1 MLYRFRDR
9 AAIVLVLLSVVASAC
24 SPGPPAPSSPPAASL
39 QSAIAS
45 YLKDIANDDGFSGAV
60 LVAKDFVPFASAVNG
75 LADRQRSW
83 YISTQTNLNVGSIAK
98 LFTAVAIGELVDAG
112 KIALGDSLSKYL
124 PSYPKPM
131 GDRITIAML
140 LAHTAGTGDYLTDPG
155 YARVKDSFG
164 SLDDLIAAVDTSVPA
179 GTVPGAVYKYSNT
192 GYLLL
197 GAVIEKASGRDY
209 YDYVDNEVFGRAG
222 IAGGF
227 LANTED
233 EHSLRQF
240 ALGYLPDGT
249 TNWRSLP
256 ARGTPADG
264 AYVSAKD
271 LVAFHR
277 ALAAGTLL
285 RAETLRALVLQ
296 PLSAGRS
303 PLPITAST
311 WAAAAAGISVVFA
324 MTETRYTVVVVANV
338 SEVAQPIADHLLGL
352 LRGA

>member
-1 MLYRFRDR
+1 
-9 AAIVLVLLSVVASAC
+9 LLSVVASAC

-98 LFTAVAIGELVDAG
+98 LFTAVAIGELVEAG
-112 KIALGDSLSKYL
+112 KIALGDPLSKYL
-124 PSYPKPM
+124 PSYPKAM

-140 LAHTAGTGDYLTDPG
+140 LAHTAGTGDSLTHPG
-155 YARVKDSFG
+155 YA
-164 SLDDLIAAVDTSVPA
+164 
-179 GTVPGAVYKYSNT
+179 PG
-192 GYLLL
+192 
-197 GAVIEKASGRDY
+197 
-209 YDYVDNEVFGRAG
+209 
-222 IAGGF
+222 
-227 LANTED
+227 
-233 EHSLRQF
+233 H
-240 ALGYLPDGT
+240 LPDGT

-285 RAETLRALVLQ
+285 RAETLAKLGLQ
-296 PLSAGRS
+296 PPPLGRS

-311 WAAAAAGISVVFA
+311 WAAAAAGISVV
-324 MTETRYTVVVVANV
+324 
-338 SEVAQPIADHLLGL
+338 
-352 LRGA
+352 

>member
-45 YLKDIANDDGFSGAV
+45 YFKHIANDDGFSGAV

-112 KIALGDSLSKYL
+112 KIALGDPLSKYL
-124 PSYPKPM
+124 PSYPKLM

-155 YARVKDSFG
+155 YARANESFG
-164 SLDDLIAAVDTSVPA
+164 SLDDLIAAVDTSVP
-179 GTVPGAVYKYSNT
+179 
-192 GYLLL
+192 
-197 GAVIEKASGRDY
+197 
-209 YDYVDNEVFGRAG
+209 
-222 IAGGF
+222 
-227 LANTED
+227 
-233 EHSLRQF
+233 
-240 ALGYLPDGT
+240 
-249 TNWRSLP
+249 
-256 ARGTPADG
+256 
-264 AYVSAKD
+264 
-271 LVAFHR
+271 
-277 ALAAGTLL
+277 AGTLL

-311 WAAAAAGISVVFA
+311 WTAAAAGMSVVLA
-324 MTETRYTVVVVANV
+324 MTETGYTVVVLANV
-338 SEVAQPIADHLLGL
+338 SEVAQPIADHLLTL

>member
-112 KIALGDSLSKYL
+112 KIALGDPLSKYL
-124 PSYPKPM
+124 PSYPKLM

-140 LAHTAGTGDYLTDPG
+140 LAHTDYLTDPG

-164 SLDDLIAAVDTSVPA
+164 SLEDLIAAVDTSVPA

-311 WAAAAAGISVVFA
+311 WAAAAAGVSVVLA
-324 MTETRYTVVVVANV
+324 MTETGYTVVVLANV

>member
-1 MLYRFRDR
+1 MLHRLRDR
-9 AAIVLVLLSVVASAC
+9 ALVLLLVWFAAAAC
-24 SPGPPAPSSPPAASL
+24 SRGPQVPPPSLPAAGV

-45 YLKDIANDDGFSGAV
+45 YLKDVANDDSFSGAV
-60 LVAKDFVPFASAVNG
+60 LVAKDYVPFASAVNG
-75 LADRQRSW
+75 FADRQRSW
-83 YISTQTNLNVGSIAK
+83 YISTQTNLNIDAITR
-98 LFTAVAIGELVDAG
+98 LFTAAAIGQLVDIG
-112 KIALGDSLSKYL
+112 KVALADPLSKYL

-140 LAHTAGTGDYLTDPG
+140 LANTAGTGDYLSDPG

-164 SLDDLIAAVDTSVPA
+164 SLDELIAAVDTSVPA
-179 GTVPGAVYKYSNT
+179 ATTPGVTYKYSST

-209 YDYVDNEVFGRAG
+209 YDYMDNEIFGKAG

-233 EHSLRQF
+233 EHSLRRF

-249 TNWRSLP
+249 TNWRNLP
-256 ARGTPADG
+256 ARGTPASG

-277 ALAAGTLL
+277 ALASGTLVS
-285 RAETLRALVLQ
+285 AETLRNLVLQ
-296 PLSAGRS
+296 PPAAGQS
-303 PLPITAST
+303 PLPITAQMWIGAEPGAS
-311 WAAAAAGISVVFA
+311 SVFA
-324 MTETRYTVVVVANV
+324 MTENGYTVIALANV
-338 SEVAQPIADHLLGL
+338 SGGARPIADKLLAM
-352 LRGA
+352 LRAA